1 VIKETP
7 SLRELSSPH
16 TCDLDFVR
24 RNPNSWRWE
33 SWEPSEAE
41 GCSQELAALVEHG
54 LFDHLVRPQ
63 QQ

>member
-24 RNPNSWRWE
+24 RNPN